1 MVRRSRNGLK
11 QTSVRQDRRTAD
23 DRGGKRVAN
32 WRLRQQHRRDSQQI
46 LCSRKF
52 YVNQVGQGD
61 LRASLASVG
70 MSGCLLALTKLAE
83 LQADTA

>member
-1 MVRRSRNGLK
+1 
-11 QTSVRQDRRTAD
+11 
-23 DRGGKRVAN
+23 
-32 WRLRQQHRRDSQQI
+32 
-46 LCSRKF
+46 
-52 YVNQVGQGD
+52 VNQVGQGD